1 MQTRKLVIA
10 VQESA
15 EWLQRKGDQGGEEG
29 YAEAVDEIAEGT
41 QEVADAWKKVLEY
54 VEEWAPIAHAV
65 LEGLGEEG
73 SLMPT

>member
-1 MQTRKLVIA
+1 M
-10 VQESA
+10 QESA
-15 EWLQRKGDQGGEEG
+15 KWLQRRMDQDREEG
-29 YAEAVDEIAEGT
+29 YAEAVDEIAQCT

-73 SLMPT
+73 SLIAM